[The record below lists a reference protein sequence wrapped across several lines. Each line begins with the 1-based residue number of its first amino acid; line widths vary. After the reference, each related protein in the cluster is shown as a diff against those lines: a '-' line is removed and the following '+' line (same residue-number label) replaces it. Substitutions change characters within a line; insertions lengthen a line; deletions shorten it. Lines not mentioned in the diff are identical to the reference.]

1 MQKGWK
7 KYFGQKSFSE
17 VAMDEYLGSLGLY
30 RKMTAKDASCLFRAV
45 SEQLF
50 SSQIHHVEVRKVC
63 VSFMR
68 QHQPKFESYVEGSFE
83 KYLERLEDPK
93 ESAGQ
98 LEMSALSEV
107 YKRDFILYRYPG
119 KPASCA
125 TDNGFADKILLCCSG
140 NGHYD
145 SVYTKQFQENAAI
158 CQAVLYEILY
168 KDVFGMDEEELRSA
182 VEVFRSGS
190 KKNKSSGSVGSED
203 ANFDCPHEKVSRNP
217 SEKRMDDWDGNDT
230 DNPQE
235 DKFKQGIEEEKPPE
249 NPSKMPVPYKVLKA
263 LDPEIY
269 RNVEFDVWLDS
280 RKELQ
285 KTDYMVFA
293 GRQYYLGDKCQ
304 VRLEPGGKYYNA
316 HIQEVRQD
324 GNTLTVFVEELAE
337 KHTVPLTN
345 LKPVTQ
351 VAPVLAW
358 NMVSSRKGGAYQKI
372 TSGYFSGI
380 EMDMKT
386 RKRMLKKVR
395 GKEVFMTVAYSRGQP
410 VLPPR
415 LQHSVPSGRS
425 PPVHCSQGDGN
436 MAPYQAYH
444 PQNPPQRHNRGF
456 GMPRGSTRFIN
467 RHNMVGPQIA
477 FYPSPGKRCYQSYDT
492 FSCRSCSYSRS
503 RRTMQGVNK
512 ECQYGFIPGNGEEPQ
527 GPEGGITFY
536 EIEGE
541 DDTAFPALPSQGSTA
556 PIVHSPAGF
565 WVARR
570 GPNSVPPNK
579 QTLNSSEEEEERSEN
594 AMALGVKTMSIS
606 RVFLYLLCT
615 KNHTESSLLMDAL
628 KCYSGKFREE
638 YVYAPPDPDC
648 EPSTESLKSEAFFI
662 ETILGCRLNVVGQSS
677 EEEGMMVSSYPLLP
691 PKMEEGPVSVSP
703 QEGVT
708 SYSCP
713 QKVMVNSAAVSTS
726 AGVYAAPATGFSSN
740 SAASTPASASTAV
753 PPQTAMQPVIVSP
766 LSVGRPDNLLG
777 RQLPVSSMPFPIY
790 SAPLPPVSEV
800 GEAGAV
806 LPPYSCDPNGS
817 DLPRDTKVLRYYF
830 NLGLQYCHQSYW
842 PSMMYV
848 QPVLPPSPVEVYPAY
863 AEPAP
868 VLDQSVPQ
876 LYTDTGRTEVH
887 QVPLEAPA
895 NGSMRLGGHR
905 VSLVRVYH
913 KFLCHLWYYLQCVG
927 VSGNFQNAEPPPLSY
942 GPVYYPVVSD
952 PFSQQSLP
960 GFDSLVPAYRYISTW
975 HPVNP
980 PYGNPPQIANAICF
994 VKAVAQM
1001 VVWFLTV
1008 MVNSAAVSTSAGV
1021 YAAPAT
1027 GFSSN
1032 SAASTPAS
1040 ASTAVPPQ
1048 TAMQPVI
1055 VSPLSVGRPDN
1066 LLQFLRCRSQFIQL
1080 LFLQSVRWEKLV
1092 LFFHLT
1098 LVIPM
1103 AAICLELSRFSKQNG
1118 MLALSVVDVEK
1129 GRFQK
1134 SAVAAPRPAAFTST
1148 ASVLCSC
1155 AARLQA
1161 LSAPGVIVLPASL
1174 FLKEQL
1180 RKDLLMLLCSG
1191 LQCCSGLTRACRHHS
1206 KGFIVIV
1213 GLLHSFHRR
1222 QYFQHQFVSSVSQ
1235 LFLYLHRQLENK
1247 IGLKNPTKPP
1257 SRDAYFISA
1266 QRWVLGVRSTEPA
1279 HPAAITV
1286 IFVRFPKAL
1295 SASHTYI
1302 VSLPL
1307 FFILGRFTLR

>member
-1 MQKGWK
+1 MKSVFVTVGTTSFDDLIATVCSPAALQVLQSRGYQKLVLQVGRGELKPAPRSSQAVAVEAFRFKDSLAEDLRRADLVISHAGAGSCLETLEKGKPLVVVINEKLMNNHQLELAKQLHRDGHVLCCNCSTLVETLQSMDLSTLKPFPPGQPEKFALFLDKVVGLRHLTAGAPLATTFWGRRQAKVTGRSSPGLGASRGRAPHSAGPGGGGPGDAGGRGGPWRAGPRRWVRRARPLISSSRVPCRRAPCRHAQPPPQSPRSCPRRPGKMQKGWK

-50 SSQIHHVEVRKVC
+50 SSQIHHVEVRKAC
-63 VSFMR
+63 VLFMR
-68 QHQPKFESYVEGSFE
+68 QHQDKFESYVEGSFE
-83 KYLERLEDPK
+83 KYLERLGDPK

-98 LEMSALSEV
+98 LEMSALSV
-107 YKRDFILYRYPG
+107 MYKRDFILYRYPG
-119 KPASCA
+119 KPPTYA
-125 TDNGFADKILLCCSG
+125 TDNGFEEKILLCCSG

-190 KKNKSSGSVGSED
+190 KKNRNSGSAGSED
-203 ANFDCPHEKVSRNP
+203 ANFDCLHEKVSRNP
-217 SEKRMDDWDGNDT
+217 SEKRVDVWEGNDT

-235 DKFKQGIEEEKPPE
+235 DKFKQSIEEEKPPE

-316 HIQEVRQD
+316 HIQEVGQD

-337 KHTVPLTN
+337 KHTVPLVN

-358 NMVSSRKGGAYQKI
+358 NMVPSRKGGTYQKI
-372 TSGYFSGI
+372 TGGYFSGI

-415 LQHSVPSGRS
+415 LQHSSGRS
-425 PPVHCSQGDGN
+425 PPVHCSQGGGN
-436 MAPYQAYH
+436 MASYEHYH

-456 GMPRGSTRFIN
+456 GMTRGSARFIN

-477 FYPSPGKRCYQSYDT
+477 FYPSPGKRCYQSYDN

-503 RRTMQGVNK
+503 RRQMQCVNK
-512 ECQYGFIPGNGEEPQ
+512 ECQYGFVPGNGEEPQ
-527 GPEGGITFY
+527 GPEETITFY

-541 DDTAFPALPSQGSTA
+541 EDTAFPSLPSQGSPA
-556 PIVHSPAGF
+556 PIVHGPAGF
-565 WVARR
+565 WVTRR

-579 QTLNSSEEEEERSEN
+579 QALNSSEEEEETSE
-594 AMALGVKTMSIS
+594 
-606 RVFLYLLCT
+606 
-615 KNHTESSLLMDAL
+615 
-628 KCYSGKFREE
+628 SGKFHEE
-638 YVYAPPDPDC
+638 YIYAPPDPDC
-648 EPSTESLKSEAFFI
+648 ETATVF
-662 ETILGCRLNVVGQSS
+662 SS
-677 EEEGMMVSSYPLLP
+677 AEPTANLEEGA
-691 PKMEEGPVSVSP
+691 VSVSP
-703 QEGVT
+703 QDGVA
-708 SYSCP
+708 SYSYP
-713 QKVMVNSAAVSTS
+713 QKVLVNAAAVSTS
-726 AGVYAAPATGFSSN
+726 TGVYAAPASGFSSN
-740 SAASTPASASTAV
+740 SAASTPASVTTAV
-753 PPQTAMQPVIVSP
+753 PPQSAVQPVIVSP
-766 LSVGRPDNLLG
+766 LSIGRPGRD
-777 RQLPVSSMPFPIY
+777 RQLSVSSVPFPIY

-800 GEAGAV
+800 GEAGAI
-806 LPPYSCDPNGS
+806 LPPYSCDPSGS

-876 LYTDTGRTEVH
+876 LYTDAGRTEVH

-895 NGSMRLGGHR
+895 NG
-905 VSLVRVYH
+905 
-913 KFLCHLWYYLQCVG
+913 
-927 VSGNFQNAEPPPLSY
+927 NFQNSEPPPLSY

-960 GFDSLVPAYRYISTW
+960 GFDSLVPAYRYVGTW

-980 PYGNPPQIANAICF
+980 PYGNSPQIANA
-994 VKAVAQM
+994 
-1001 VVWFLTV
+1001 
-1008 MVNSAAVSTSAGV
+1008 
-1021 YAAPAT
+1021 
-1027 GFSSN
+1027 
-1032 SAASTPAS
+1032 
-1040 ASTAVPPQ
+1040 
-1048 TAMQPVI
+1048 
-1055 VSPLSVGRPDN
+1055 
-1066 LLQFLRCRSQFIQL
+1066 
-1080 LFLQSVRWEKLV
+1080 
-1092 LFFHLT
+1092 
-1098 LVIPM
+1098 
-1103 AAICLELSRFSKQNG
+1103 
-1118 MLALSVVDVEK
+1118 
-1129 GRFQK
+1129 
-1134 SAVAAPRPAAFTST
+1134 
-1148 ASVLCSC
+1148 
-1155 AARLQA
+1155 
-1161 LSAPGVIVLPASL
+1161 
-1174 FLKEQL
+1174 
-1180 RKDLLMLLCSG
+1180 
-1191 LQCCSGLTRACRHHS
+1191 
-1206 KGFIVIV
+1206 
-1213 GLLHSFHRR
+1213 
-1222 QYFQHQFVSSVSQ
+1222 VSSGPLHQVS
-1235 LFLYLHRQLENK
+1235 Y
-1247 IGLKNPTKPP
+1247 IASPNPAPHDVP
-1257 SRDAYFISA
+1257 
-1266 QRWVLGVRSTEPA
+1266 QGM
-1279 HPAAITV
+1279 
-1286 IFVRFPKAL
+1286 
-1295 SASHTYI
+1295 
-1302 VSLPL
+1302 
-1307 FFILGRFTLR
+1307 

>member
-1 MQKGWK
+1 MKSVFVTVGTTSFDDLIATVCSPAALQVLQSRGYEKLVLQVGRGALKPALCSSPALAVEAFRFKDSLAEDLGRADLVISHAGAGSCLETLEKRKPIIVVTNEKLMNNHQLELAKQLHRDGHVLCCNCSTLVETLQSMDLSTLKPFPPGQPEKFALFLDKVVGFQQQPRAQPPRAAQRSAPRGAPVSRFSPWRFGRCRPGRMQKGWK

-50 SSQIHHVEVRKVC
+50 SSQIHHMEIRKAC
-63 VSFMR
+63 VLFMR
-68 QHQPKFESYVEGSFE
+68 QHQHKFESYVEGSFE
-83 KYLERLEDPK
+83 KYLERLGDPK

-98 LEMSALSEV
+98 LEMSALSV
-107 YKRDFILYRYPG
+107 MYKRDFILYRYPG
-119 KPASCA
+119 KPPTYA
-125 TDNGFADKILLCCSG
+125 TDNGFEDKILLCCSG

-190 KKNKSSGSVGSED
+190 KKNRNSGSVGSED
-203 ANFDCPHEKVSRNP
+203 ANFDCLHEKVSRNP
-217 SEKRMDDWDGNDT
+217 SEKRVDDWEGNDT

-316 HIQEVRQD
+316 HIQEVGQD

-337 KHTVPLTN
+337 KHTVPLAN

-358 NMVSSRKGGAYQKI
+358 NMVPSRKGGTYQKI
-372 TSGYFSGI
+372 TGGYFSGI

-425 PPVHCSQGDGN
+425 PPVHCAQGGGN
-436 MAPYQAYH
+436 MAPYEPYH

-456 GMPRGSTRFIN
+456 GMPRGSARFIN

-477 FYPSPGKRCYQSYDT
+477 FYPSPGKRCYQSYDN

-503 RRTMQGVNK
+503 RRQMQCVNK
-512 ECQYGFIPGNGEEPQ
+512 ECQYGFVPENGEEPQ
-527 GPEGGITFY
+527 APEETITFY
-536 EIEGE
+536 ELEGE
-541 DDTAFPALPSQGSTA
+541 DDAAFPTLPSQGSPA
-556 PIVHSPAGF
+556 PVVHGPAGF

-579 QTLNSSEEEEERSEN
+579 QTLNSSEEEEETSEN
-594 AMALGVKTMSIS
+594 
-606 RVFLYLLCT
+606 
-615 KNHTESSLLMDAL
+615 
-628 KCYSGKFREE
+628 GKFHEE
-638 YVYAPPDPDC
+638 YIYAPPDPDC
-648 EPSTESLKSEAFFI
+648 EPATAF
-662 ETILGCRLNVVGQSS
+662 SS
-677 EEEGMMVSSYPLLP
+677 AEPTTNL
-691 PKMEEGPVSVSP
+691 EEGPVSVSP
-703 QEGVT
+703 QDGVA
-708 SYSCP
+708 SYSYP
-713 QKVMVNSAAVSTS
+713 QKVLVNSAAISTS
-726 AGVYAAPATGFSSN
+726 TGVYAAPATGFSSN
-740 SAASTPASASTAV
+740 SAASTPASVTTAV
-753 PPQTAMQPVIVSP
+753 PPQTAVQPVVVPP
-766 LSVGRPDNLLG
+766 LSLGRPA
-777 RQLPVSSMPFPIY
+777 VSSVPFPMY

-806 LPPYSCDPNGS
+806 LPPYSCDPSGS

-830 NLGLQYCHQSYW
+830 NLGLQYYHQSCW
-842 PSMMYV
+842 PSMVYV
-848 QPVLPPSPVEVYPAY
+848 QPVLPPSPLEVYPAY
-863 AEPAP
+863 AEPAN

-876 LYTDTGRTEVH
+876 LYTDAGRTEVH

-895 NGSMRLGGHR
+895 N
-905 VSLVRVYH
+905 
-913 KFLCHLWYYLQCVG
+913 
-927 VSGNFQNAEPPPLSY
+927 GNFQNAEPPPLSY
-942 GPVYYPVVSD
+942 GPVYYPVMSD

-980 PYGNPPQIANAICF
+980 PYGNSPQIANA
-994 VKAVAQM
+994 
-1001 VVWFLTV
+1001 
-1008 MVNSAAVSTSAGV
+1008 
-1021 YAAPAT
+1021 
-1027 GFSSN
+1027 
-1032 SAASTPAS
+1032 
-1040 ASTAVPPQ
+1040 
-1048 TAMQPVI
+1048 
-1055 VSPLSVGRPDN
+1055 
-1066 LLQFLRCRSQFIQL
+1066 
-1080 LFLQSVRWEKLV
+1080 
-1092 LFFHLT
+1092 
-1098 LVIPM
+1098 
-1103 AAICLELSRFSKQNG
+1103 
-1118 MLALSVVDVEK
+1118 
-1129 GRFQK
+1129 
-1134 SAVAAPRPAAFTST
+1134 
-1148 ASVLCSC
+1148 
-1155 AARLQA
+1155 
-1161 LSAPGVIVLPASL
+1161 
-1174 FLKEQL
+1174 
-1180 RKDLLMLLCSG
+1180 
-1191 LQCCSGLTRACRHHS
+1191 
-1206 KGFIVIV
+1206 
-1213 GLLHSFHRR
+1213 
-1222 QYFQHQFVSSVSQ
+1222 VSSGPLHQVS
-1235 LFLYLHRQLENK
+1235 Y
-1247 IGLKNPTKPP
+1247 IASPNPAPHDVP
-1257 SRDAYFISA
+1257 
-1266 QRWVLGVRSTEPA
+1266 QGM
-1279 HPAAITV
+1279 
-1286 IFVRFPKAL
+1286 
-1295 SASHTYI
+1295 
-1302 VSLPL
+1302 
-1307 FFILGRFTLR
+1307 